1 MPTPQPATP
10 PADDP
15 AGAPAAAPVT
25 RGMATRRALVEAAL
39 ELFEAKGVEAT
50 SVDEIT
56 AAADVA
62 KGTFYVHFQRKQDVL
77 LEWAAQLVDGLD
89 TAGLPEDAPT
99 ALRALGAQLAR
110 TMAAGPR
117 VVIGRMVREMVGN
130 SAAWVGVL
138 GDRQPLWAR
147 IIPIVER
154 GQAAGSIRTDMTPL
168 RLSMALTILWLDNVV
183 GWAEREGARPLPDAV
198 DLATELFLGGAAS

>member
-1 MPTPQPATP
+1 MPTPQPAMP
-10 PADDP
+10 SADDP
-15 AGAPAAAPVT
+15 AVPPLT
-25 RGMATRRALVEAAL
+25 RGMATRRALVGAAL

-89 TAGLPEDAPT
+89 TAGLPDDAPA
-99 ALRALGAQLAR
+99 ALRALGGQLAR

-117 VVIGRMVREMVGN
+117 VVVGRMVREMVGN

-154 GQAAGSIRTDMTPL
+154 GQATGTIRTDMTPL

-198 DLATELFLGGAAS
+198 DLATDLFLGGAAA